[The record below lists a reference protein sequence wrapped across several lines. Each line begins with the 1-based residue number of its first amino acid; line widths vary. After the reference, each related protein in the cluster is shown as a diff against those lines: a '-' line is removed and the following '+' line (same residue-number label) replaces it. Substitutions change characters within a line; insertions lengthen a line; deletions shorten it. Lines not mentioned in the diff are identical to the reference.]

1 MNKKDKDKGT
11 VSYISDNDKLYVMQ
25 KRKILNTKKWLLI
38 LMVLAVILLPLAES
52 LLIKSLD
59 LKKQEVIVEYVE
71 KGDVDYKVYLKQNNY
86 YKEKYLG
93 EGMEYVANIINT
105 INPDFRYEIHATDN
119 LDMSYAYKIT
129 ATLLISKDSD
139 SQPLYTRT
147 FDLIKKDVKVVNS
160 NNLTISENLIID
172 YDEYNSLV
180 NRYKKDFGISAYSK
194 LIINMDINIV
204 GKHSNNEDQMFINRT
219 LQASI
224 PLSEQTIR
232 ISIDTEEINNNG
244 LLFAKGKITVSN
256 ILLFVVALVSLGLVL
271 LLLITSIR
279 LYIKFKRRNI
289 YYITLNKYINE
300 YDKLVINGSYENT
313 NIDET
318 KFDNIV
324 KIEKF
329 EELVDAAENLSLPIL
344 FYEVIPGEL
353 SFFVVTNDKTLYK
366 YTLDKATLT
375 KKEKDEK

>member
-1 MNKKDKDKGT
+1 MNKKDKGS

-25 KRKILNTKKWLLI
+25 KKKILNTKKWLLI
-38 LMVLAVILLPLAES
+38 LMVLAIILLPLAES

-194 LIINMDINIV
+194 LVINMDINIV

-289 YYITLNKYINE
+289 YYITLNKFINE

-318 KFDNIV
+318 KFDNII

-366 YTLDKATLT
+366 FTLDKAALT

>member
-1 MNKKDKDKGT
+1 MNKKDKGT
-11 VSYISDNDKLYVMQ
+11 VSYVSDNDKLYVMQ

-38 LMVLAVILLPLAES
+38 LMVLAIILLPLAES

-318 KFDNIV
+318 KFDNVV

-366 YTLDKATLT
+366 YTLDKAALT